1 MANKKKGTYAKQ
13 NLTMAEA
20 HARISELKPR
30 PRVEGKSGSKAVPA
44 GGVTKPAGRR
54 GER

>member
-1 MANKKKGTYAKQ
+1 MTNKKKETRAKQ

-30 PRVEGKSGSKAVPA
+30 PRVEGKAGSKAVPA
-44 GGVTKPAGRR
+44 SGVPKSADRK